1 MRTIKHLGT
10 GTLIFSV
17 HIDVTI
23 KRKVESKVISVND
36 VLINL
41 RHSNEFSGGFS
52 RGWGLRGWHD
62 LCCLAFPTSSWVRFP
77 L

>member
-10 GTLIFSV
+10 GTLIFRV
-17 HIDVTI
+17 HIEVTI

-52 RGWGLRGWHD
+52 RGG
-62 LCCLAFPTSSWVRFP
+62 V
-77 L
+77 